1 MEHKD
6 IGVRKGDHQLQTLR
20 RQWSS
25 GWALSNIVRGL
36 VNKAYLPPL
45 LLAHHASCTNKGY
58 KSCIPNG
65 PLNGWGPANSSGFKG
80 ETR

>member
-25 GWALSNIVRGL
+25 SWALSNIVRGL

-45 LLAHHASCTNKGY
+45 LLAHHASCTNKG
-58 KSCIPNG
+58 
-65 PLNGWGPANSSGFKG
+65 
-80 ETR
+80 